1 MAVNPADINEKNQ
14 ITSIYYA
21 VSENFVYGMFNSCK
35 DVQNPSS
42 GKAALSML
50 CGMEASQCT
59 PKLWLEFLGDKK
71 KNPKFV
77 PFNIYFNI
85 TANASMHLDILN
97 VTLNPINGT
106 VEPCAGKCTCQDCS
120 SSCKPV
126 VPEVLPIAPTI
137 LGFDRMEF
145 IMACVF
151 LGFLIIFGTA
161 HICVFFYG
169 RKQMRAHKE
178 LSLNA
183 DYELQPPGNDQLR
196 KPNCYERLG
205 AAMEGFFERQFSV
218 WGYFCARRPAV
229 VITTALFVCVVLSI
243 GIVFFKVTTD
253 PVELWSSP
261 DSRARQEKDYF
272 DNNFT

>member
-1 MAVNPADINEKNQ
+1 MAVNPADINNKNQ
-14 ITSIYYA
+14 IQAIYYA
-21 VSENFVYGMFNSCK
+21 VSENFAYGMFNSCK

-42 GKAALSML
+42 GKSLSAL
-50 CGMEASQCT
+50 CGIDASQCT
-59 PKLWLEFLGDKK
+59 PQLWFEFLGNKE
-71 KNPKFV
+71 KNPGYV

-85 TANASMHLDILN
+85 SANASMRLDILN
-97 VTLNPINGT
+97 MTLDPMNGT
-106 VEPCAGKCTCQDCS
+106 IEPCAGKCSCQDCS
-120 SSCKPV
+120 SSCKPI
-126 VPEVLPIAPTI
+126 VPDVLPIAPTI

-151 LGFLIIFGTA
+151 LIFLIVFGTA

-169 RKQMRAHKE
+169 RKRGTHQE

-183 DYELQPPGNDQLR
+183 DYELEQSNNQPR

-218 WGYFCARRPAV
+218 WGYFCARRPAI
-229 VITTALFVCVVLSI
+229 VIPTALLLCVALSI

-253 PVELWSSP
+253 PVELWSAS
-261 DSRARQEKDYF
+261 DSQARQEKDYF